1 VIDYVLLQGTVF
13 VFFFFITLLSEVNER
28 LAFVEGVRVYQQIA
42 ENEEQRKRAE
52 TEEQKAVQAVND
64 KRQFISY
71 M

>member
-1 VIDYVLLQGTVF
+1 MIDVVLLQGTVF